1 MRYPRITVIRL
12 QEELQ
17 GAGCNCLYDNKKV
30 VMMRW
35 EDDQP
40 MCLCAVCNRIHE
52 RTIAIGLSLGGLCMC
67 GAVVRSTLC
76 FAAE

>member
-1 MRYPRITVIRL
+1 MRAAT
-12 QEELQ
+12 
-17 GAGCNCLYDNKKV
+17 CLYDNKKV

-67 GAVVRSTLC
+67 GAVYFVFRGGIGVTPSEHL
-76 FAAE
+76 

>member
-1 MRYPRITVIRL
+1 
-12 QEELQ
+12 
-17 GAGCNCLYDNKKV
+17 
-30 VMMRW
+30 MMRW

-67 GAVVRSTLC
+67 GAVYFVFRGGIGVTPSEHL
-76 FAAE
+76 